1 LVAADSNKTKN
12 KAWTTTFV
20 EELKSFSLEGYAYS
34 AQQSKLSSTAAAP
47 TRLVFT
53 RSGGRPKEEGKKKGH
68 VVKEEKK
75 EGVKGVKGVK
85 KEEPR
90 PSQPP
95 QPPQR
100 GGQKKRA
107 QPGKKPNQ
115 EASEEAESEG
125 NQNRS
130 SSLSKRT
137 RSSRYFN

>member
-1 LVAADSNKTKN
+1 MAADSNKTKN

-34 AQQSKLSSTAAAP
+34 AQQSKLSSNAAAP

-53 RSGGRPKEEGKKKGH
+53 RSGGRPKEEGKKKKKGH

-75 EGVKGVKGVK
+75 EGVKGVK
-85 KEEPR
+85 KEEPQ
-90 PSQPP
+90 PSQPS

>member
-1 LVAADSNKTKN
+1 MAADSNKTKN

-34 AQQSKLSSTAAAP
+34 AQQSKLSSNAAAP

-53 RSGGRPKEEGKKKGH
+53 RSGGRPKEEGKKKKKGH

-75 EGVKGVKGVK
+75 EGVKGVK
-85 KEEPR
+85 KEEPQ